1 MKTSSINKWLLVLL
15 MPVASNVI
23 AHPGHVANEQLHGFL
38 HAEHIIMIAVIG
50 LTLYLI
56 KVFGKK

>member
-1 MKTSSINKWLLVLL
+1 MKLTSITKWLPLSLLPAATSVL
-15 MPVASNVI
+15 
-23 AHPGHVANEQLHGFL
+23 AHPGHVASENAHGFL
-38 HAEHIIMIAVIG
+38 HVEHIILIAAVG

>member
-1 MKTSSINKWLLVLL
+1 MKLSSIYKWLLLL
-15 MPVASNVI
+15 LVPVAGNVF
-23 AHPGHVANEQLHGFL
+23 AHPGHVANEQVHGFL
-38 HAEHIIMIAVIG
+38 HAEHIVLIAVIG